1 MGEDTVSDLDKNTN
15 PFILIDSTL
24 REGEQFINSNFST
37 EDKVMLARA
46 LSDFGVEYIEM
57 TNPASSE
64 RSFFDCQAVVAANVK
79 AKILTHI
86 RCTLEDAKLAVQTGV
101 AGVDILFGTSSLLR
115 EFSHGKD
122 ISFVIEKAVEVVQF
136 LKKYNVEIRFS
147 SEDSFRS
154 RLVDL
159 LKVYQEVSR
168 HGVDRVGIADTV
180 GCATPTQVEYVV
192 KAVQKVLPAG
202 CGIEFHGHNDTAC
215 AVANSYSA
223 VKAGA
228 LFVDT
233 SILGIGERNGI
244 TSLGAFLAR
253 MYVDNPSYVENKY
266 KLPKLKQLEDAVADM
281 ARINIPF
288 NNCVTGFCAFTH
300 KAGIHLNA
308 VLNNPRTYEILP
320 PEVFGMTRYLEI
332 ASRLTGWNAIKHRA
346 AQLGLE
352 VSEEDLKRL
361 TLQIK
366 KVASVKHDFSLSDVD
381 VLLREHQKTS

>member
-101 AGVDILFGTSSLLR
+101 DGVDVLFGTSSLLR

-122 ISFVIEKAVEVVQF
+122 ISFVIQKAVEVVQF
-136 LKKYNVEIRFS
+136 LKKFDVEIRFS

-154 RLVDL
+154 RLEDL
-159 LKVYQEVSR
+159 LKVYKAVSR

-180 GCATPTQVEYVV
+180 GCATPAQVDYVV
-192 KAVQKVLPAG
+192 NAVQKVLPAG

-215 AVANSYSA
+215 AVTNSYSA

-228 LFVDT
+228 MFVDT

-266 KLPKLKQLEDAVADM
+266 KLPKLKQLEDVVADM
-281 ARINIPF
+281 TRINIPF

-320 PEVFGMTRYLEI
+320 PEVFGMHRYLEI

-366 KVASVKHDFSLSDVD
+366 KVAAVKHDFSLSDVD